1 MITFRE
7 TLDGLQN
14 VSELL
19 KTAMEAEGA
28 VQRNLASLAD
38 LRAML
43 ESPRVRKATGPLE
56 VRDYVERVVLP
67 QLTGLHDSLQ
77 IGTDDSFK
85 RLRAASD
92 QAERLIVR
100 LQMLVDGSVDGLL

>member
-19 KTAMEAEGA
+19 KTALEAEGA

-43 ESPRVRKATGPLE
+43 ESPRVRRATGPLE

-67 QLTGLHDSLQ
+67 QLAGLHDSLQ
-77 IGTDDSFK
+77 IGTGDSFK
-85 RLRAASD
+85 RLRSAAD
-92 QAERLIVR
+92 QTERLILR

>member
-19 KTAMEAEGA
+19 KTALEAEGA

-77 IGTDDSFK
+77 IGTDKSFK
-85 RLRAASD
+85 RLRAASE
-92 QAERLIVR
+92 QTERLIVR

>member
-1 MITFRE
+1 MA
-7 TLDGLQN
+7 LDGLQN

-19 KTAMEAEGA
+19 KTALEAEGA

-56 VRDYVERVVLP
+56 VRDYVERVRSRKISLP
-67 QLTGLHDSLQ
+67 SGMSLSGALAVMHRAGPSGLAGDARFPE
-77 IGTDDSFK
+77 TEA
-85 RLRAASD
+85 LRNR
-92 QAERLIVR
+92 AEGIF
-100 LQMLVDGSVDGLL
+100 

>member
-28 VQRNLASLAD
+28 VQRNLAALAD

-43 ESPRVRKATGPLE
+43 ESPRVRSATGPLE

-67 QLTGLHDSLQ
+67 QLTGLHDSLR

-92 QAERLIVR
+92 QTERLILR